1 MTTSRRESSLR
12 AKARALFEEAAAQAG
27 ATSLSVSATTPL
39 PNPPPQGGR
48 EQTEQA
54 AREQT
59 EQAARG
65 PTQCVARAEAKLG
78 ASLSDASAVAALPPS
93 PSLAERVRALY
104 EESVVPVREIA
115 RLAGV
120 TERTIYKYAR
130 KERWTAR
137 VTRLSRDGTAA
148 GLPARG
154 AGARFIPREE
164 AGKPVATGLKAT
176 DPAGAERA
184 AAACVRAGELSDAAV
199 AQAESGAQSRA
210 ARAQALRDRA
220 AYERTL
226 ELLAGA
232 FVDLM
237 RFEAG
242 RPEPMNE
249 RGAGLYALLA
259 NAILCQFDQL
269 AAPAALSSP
278 ALRA

>member
-1 MTTSRRESSLR
+1 MDGPSEMCESRR
-12 AKARALFEEAAAQAG
+12 
-27 ATSLSVSATTPL
+27 
-39 PNPPPQGGR
+39 PQGGR
-48 EQTEQA
+48 EQTDQA

-59 EQAARG
+59 EQGGRG
-65 PTQCVARAEAKLG
+65 PRERGVREHSEQAAG
-78 ASLSDASAVAALPPS
+78 SIGSLTSVVLPS
-93 PSLAERVRALY
+93 PSLTERVRVLY

-130 KERWTAR
+130 KERWTPR

-154 AGARFIPREE
+154 AGARFIARDE
-164 AGKPVATGLKAT
+164 ADKPVAVGLKAT

-199 AQAESGAQSRA
+199 AQAEADAQSRA
-210 ARAQALRDRA
+210 ARAQALREGA

-226 ELLAGA
+226 DLLTGA

-237 RFEAG
+237 RFAAG
-242 RPEPMNE
+242 RPKPLDE
-249 RGAGLYALLA
+249 RSARLYALLA
-259 NAILCQFDQL
+259 DTILCQFDHL
-269 AAPAALSSP
+269 AAPAGLSSP